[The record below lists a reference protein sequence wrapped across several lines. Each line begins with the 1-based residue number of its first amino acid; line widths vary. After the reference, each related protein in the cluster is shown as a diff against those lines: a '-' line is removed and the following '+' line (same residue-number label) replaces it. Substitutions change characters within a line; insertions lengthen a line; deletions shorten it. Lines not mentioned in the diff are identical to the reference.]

1 MERIFGRPIVTQE
14 QMRARIRE
22 LGKQIT
28 TDYAG
33 KDFVLV
39 GVLKGAYA
47 FYADLARAIRIPMRV
62 DFLMVRSD
70 GSRAKTSGKV
80 KVVTELTEDI
90 KGKDV
95 LLVED
100 IVDSGLTAQYLIKT
114 LAKKKPRSIKVC
126 TLLSKPD
133 HRTINVTIDYVG
145 FKIPNK
151 YVVGYGLDYQQKYR
165 NLPYLAVLDIEEDLA
180 AGLFLQVGFQFVNLG
195 ALASDDDARPRRADA
210 DTKLVGHAVNLYA
223 GDAGGAQPV
232 LQSALQLQIFMQPCA
247 VIALSEPAGL
257 PGLVVPQPKP
267 VWMDFL
273 SHKTPSE

>member
-14 QMRARIRE
+14 EMRARIRE

-28 TDYAG
+28 TDYTG

-62 DFLMVRSD
+62 DFLMVTSD
-70 GSRAKTSGKV
+70 GSRTAASGKVKTV

-100 IVDSGLTAQYLIKT
+100 IVDSGLTVQQLVKT
-114 LAKKKPRSIKVC
+114 LTKKKPRSIKIC
-126 TLLSKPD
+126 ALLSKPD
-133 HRTINVTIDYVG
+133 RRIINVAIDYIG

-165 NLPYLAVLDIEEDLA
+165 NLPYLAVLDIE
-180 AGLFLQVGFQFVNLG
+180 
-195 ALASDDDARPRRADA
+195 
-210 DTKLVGHAVNLYA
+210 
-223 GDAGGAQPV
+223 GDQ
-232 LQSALQLQIFMQPCA
+232 
-247 VIALSEPAGL
+247 E
-257 PGLVVPQPKP
+257 
-267 VWMDFL
+267 
-273 SHKTPSE
+273 